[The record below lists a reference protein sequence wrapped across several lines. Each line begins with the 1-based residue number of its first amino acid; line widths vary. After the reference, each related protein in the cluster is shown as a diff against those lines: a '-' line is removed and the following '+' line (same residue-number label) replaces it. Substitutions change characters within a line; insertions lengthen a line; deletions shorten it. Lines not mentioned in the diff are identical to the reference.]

1 MGLYILCPYYKR
13 DRKKSITCE
22 DTIRSYET
30 LTEKKKVLNSY
41 CSASWK
47 QCPYAK
53 RMNDIYSL
61 DMPSEKVKEKIMNNQ
76 IEQQKKEINKLMREN
91 GQLKKKVEKYEA
103 EIKRRDEVE
112 KKNHE
117 MYRES
122 LGRKESLIKAK
133 DENIKWLE
141 SLASAFLAV
150 AYGKDTREIH
160 ISKDKIAKLMTE
172 YQLSYK
178 IDEDGMAFTFYVD
191 KVKGDQ

>member
-1 MGLYILCPYYKR
+1 MGLYIICPYYKR

-30 LTEKKKVLNSY
+30 ITDKKKVLNSY

-61 DMPSEKVKEKIMNNQ
+61 DMPFEKIKEKIMKNK
-76 IEQQKKEINKLMREN
+76 IEQQDKEINKLMREN
-91 GQLKKKVEKYEA
+91 GQLKKKVDKFQA

-122 LGRKESLIKAK
+122 LERKESLLKAK
-133 DENIKWLE
+133 DENIKRLE
-141 SLASAFLAV
+141 SLASAFLV
-150 AYGKDTREIH
+150 IAYGNDTREIH

-172 YQLSYK
+172 FQLSYK
-178 IDEDGMAFTFYVD
+178 IDEDGMGFTFCVD
-191 KVKGDQ
+191 KVKGGQ